1 MSGFSNNI
9 LAVLFPKARYLQIIP
24 ERDYMKDNMKAALM
38 SALILPGV
46 GQIYRG
52 SRLKG
57 GLMVL
62 SVTILLM
69 TAFIVGAMAMQDA
82 LRGTVASGAVDA
94 AEIAGRLRAWL
105 PAVYWLGGGLLCLW
119 IYGVADAFL
128 AGDKREGEAGRQLSR
143 EKTDDGGM

>member
-1 MSGFSNNI
+1 
-9 LAVLFPKARYLQIIP
+9 
-24 ERDYMKDNMKAALM
+24 M

-69 TAFIVGAMAMQDA
+69 TAFIVGAMAMRDA

-94 AEIAGRLRAWL
+94 AEMASRLRDWI
-105 PAVYWLGGGLLCLW
+105 PAAYWLGGGLLCVW
-119 IYGVADAFL
+119 VYGIADAFL
-128 AGDKREGEAGRQLSR
+128 AGDKGEGEEGRPLSR
-143 EKTDDGGM
+143 EKTDGGGM

>member
-1 MSGFSNNI
+1 
-9 LAVLFPKARYLQIIP
+9 
-24 ERDYMKDNMKAALM
+24 M

-69 TAFIVGAMAMQDA
+69 AAFIVGAMAMQDA
-82 LRGTVASGAVDA
+82 LRGAVASGAVDA
-94 AEIAGRLRAWL
+94 AEIAGRLRAWI
-105 PAVYWLGGGLLCLW
+105 PAAYWLGGGLLCLW

-128 AGDKREGEAGRQLSR
+128 AGDKSEVEAGRPLSR
-143 EKTDDGGM
+143 ETTDDGGM